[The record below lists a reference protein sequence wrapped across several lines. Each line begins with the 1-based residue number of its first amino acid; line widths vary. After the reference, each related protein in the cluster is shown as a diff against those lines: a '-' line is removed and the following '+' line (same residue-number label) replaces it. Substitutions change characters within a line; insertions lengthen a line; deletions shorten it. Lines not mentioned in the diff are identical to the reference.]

1 MSLTLVDSS
10 NAEIDSST
18 AAIGKVDD
26 PLAKCLQVVLVFFGI
41 NADID
46 GLKDQL
52 ARAPGPLELDD
63 LDAIGE
69 RLQFTTRSE
78 QVELE
83 SVLEAPTP
91 VILITK
97 QGSPL
102 VYLPREGQEGRMF
115 VPGEGFQRADLAGHA
130 DEFSG
135 QILSI
140 RPNQEQVAANTE
152 HMSEQ
157 DPIDWFWQPILKH
170 LSSFSEVL
178 VCSLFINM
186 FVVALPLFT
195 LNVYDSVIPN
205 FAEATLFV
213 LAIGVV
219 IALSFDFLLKTMR
232 SYILERVAAKVG
244 TGFDGTLMQRLMMIN
259 TENMTLSIG
268 ERSNLFR
275 ELQGIREFYASKFV
289 PTLVDLPFFVVFLG
303 IIYLISPPLT
313 IIPIVGAIAIIAFN
327 IAIQVPINRSTA
339 DHFSSMQKKST
350 LMIESLAGMQNFKLF
365 NAVGDRLFRWN
376 YASGRAAETT
386 RKNQFLFSAVQNL
399 SMTIMHMVHVFIV
412 VFGVYQI
419 QSGNLTIGGL
429 IACTIL
435 SGRAIAPIMNL
446 AGVVSR
452 WKQSR
457 DVLRTIDALFRLP
470 NEAEAPAQ
478 RSPKGPLRGD
488 IQMENVRY
496 QYPQQMRPAL
506 RDISMTIKPGE
517 KIGLIGPSGAGKST
531 LASVLTGILND
542 YEGNIYFGNYGL
554 RAISPAELRRTVAV
568 VPQFPFFISGTI
580 RDNILLGRA
589 DVSETALKYAARVS
603 GVEEIIKHC
612 GHGLETEVGEGGSQ
626 LSGGQRQAISI
637 ARAVL
642 RNPRVLIFD
651 EPTTGLDS
659 VLENHFK
666 VQMEEYLK
674 NRTLIMVTHR
684 TSLLSLVD
692 RLVLLDNGRMV
703 ADGPTQTVLQKLGA
717 SA

>member
-1 MSLTLVDSS
+1 MSLTLVD
-10 NAEIDSST
+10 NNDDVAQR
-18 AAIGKVDD
+18 KVDD
-26 PLAKCLQVVLVFFGI
+26 PLAKCLQIVLVFFGI
-41 NADID
+41 NADIE
-46 GLKDQL
+46 GLKVQL
-52 ARAPGPLELDD
+52 SREPGPLTLDD
-63 LDAIGE
+63 LEALGD
-69 RLQFTTRSE
+69 RLQFTTRTDFL
-78 QVELE
+78 ELDDIPA
-83 SVLEAPTP
+83 APTP
-91 VILITK
+91 VILLAND
-97 QGSPL
+97 GSPR
-102 VYLPREGQEGRMF
+102 VYLPREGQEGR
-115 VPGEGFQRADLAGHA
+115 VYIPGAGFQRADLKGLS
-130 DEFSG
+130 ESYSG
-135 QILSI
+135 KALSI
-140 RPNQEQVAANTE
+140 RPNQEQVAATTD

-157 DPIDWFWQPILKH
+157 PPIDWFWQPLFGH
-170 LSSFSEVL
+170 LSSFGEVL
-178 VCSLFINM
+178 LCSLFINL

-213 LAIGVV
+213 LATGVA
-219 IALSFDFLLKTMR
+219 IALLFDFLLKTMR

-244 TGFDGTLMQRLMMIN
+244 TGFDGTLMQRLMMVN
-259 TENMTLSIG
+259 TEQMRLSVG

-275 ELQGIREFYASKFV
+275 ELQGIREFYASRFV
-289 PTLVDLPFFVVFLG
+289 PTLVDLPFFALFLF
-303 IIYLISPPLT
+303 IIYMISPPLT
-313 IIPIVGAIAIIAFN
+313 LVPIMGAIAIIVFN
-327 IAIQVPINRSTA
+327 VAIQVPINRSTA

-350 LMIESLAGMQNFKLF
+350 LMIESLAGMQHFKVF
-365 NAVGDRLFRWN
+365 NAVGDRLFKWN
-376 YASGRAAETT
+376 YASRRAAETT

-399 SMTIMHMVHVFIV
+399 SVTIMHMVHVFIV

-419 QSGNLTIGGL
+419 QSGKLTIGGL

-470 NEAEAPAQ
+470 NETEAPCQ
-478 RSPKGPLRGD
+478 RSPKGPLKGD
-488 IQMENVRY
+488 IQLENVRY

-506 RDISMTIKPGE
+506 RDISMVIKPGE

-531 LASVLTGILND
+531 LASVMTGLLND
-542 YEGNIYFGNYGL
+542 FEGNIYFGNYGL
-554 RAISPAELRRTVAV
+554 KAISPAELRRTVAV
-568 VPQFPFFISGTI
+568 VPQFPFFVSGTI

-589 DVSETALKYAARVS
+589 DVSEAALKYAARIS

-637 ARAVL
+637 ARAIL

-666 VQMEEYLK
+666 LQMAEYLK

-692 RLVLLDNGRMV
+692 RLILLDNGRMI
-703 ADGPTQTVLQKLGA
+703 ADGPTETVLQKLGA
-717 SA
+717 QA